1 MDINQNIFKAYDIR
15 GVYHQ
20 DFDEAMAYQLG
31 LAYVKFREQELGKTG
46 LRIVASCDMR
56 LSSPIL
62 KQSLIKGLS
71 DGGAEVID
79 IGLSATPTFYFAV
92 AHYGYDG
99 GIQVSASHNPKDWNG
114 FKLVRQKALPI
125 GLDNGLAVIR
135 DLIMAGNLQP
145 AVKVGAVT
153 VQENIVVDQVQH
165 DLQYVDV
172 KKIKPFKIVVDP
184 ANAMGADYFEE
195 LFKFLP
201 GQLIKMNW
209 ELDGNFPVHEA
220 DPYKLENIKGLC
232 QKVLS
237 EQADLGIA
245 TDGDGDRIFFVDE
258 LGEPI
263 SAGITRAILCQL
275 FLQDKPGAK
284 IAYDIRPGKITED
297 IVKANNGVPVI
308 TKVGHSLIK
317 LQAVEEGAYFAGE
330 ASGHFF
336 LNMEEGCYE
345 VPIIVTL
352 KLLQALSTANERLSR
367 FTAPFQKYYHS
378 GEISLSV
385 PNVQAKLAQLKTK
398 YHDGQINELDGLSVT
413 YPDFWFNVRASNT
426 ESLLRLNLEAV
437 SQEVMQTK
445 REEVLAL
452 IKA

>member
-15 GVYHQ
+15 GVYQ
-20 DFDEAMAYQLG
+20 KDFDATMAYQLG
-31 LAYVKFREQELGKTG
+31 LAYVKSREQELGKTG
-46 LRIVASCDMR
+46 LKIVASSDMR

-62 KQSLIKGLS
+62 KQSLMKGLS
-71 DGGAEVID
+71 AGGAEVID
-79 IGLSATPTFYFAV
+79 IGLSSTPTFYFAV

-99 GIQVSASHNPKDWNG
+99 GIMVSASHNPKDWNG

-125 GLDNGLAVIR
+125 GLDNGLATIR
-135 DLIMAGNLQP
+135 ELIVAGNLTP
-145 AVKVGAVT
+145 AIKQGAIT
-153 VQENIVVDQVQH
+153 IQEHVVVDQVKH

-172 KKIKPFKIVVDP
+172 QRIKPFKIVVDP

-195 LFKFLP
+195 LFKHLP
-201 GQLIKMNW
+201 GELIKMNW
-209 ELDGNFPVHEA
+209 QLDGSFPAHEA
-220 DPYKLENIKGLC
+220 DPYKLANIKDLC
-232 QKVLS
+232 QTVLS
-237 EQADLGIA
+237 AKADLGIA

-258 LGEPI
+258 LGQPI

-297 IVKANNGVPVI
+297 IIKANGGIPII

-317 LQAVEEGAYFAGE
+317 QQAVDEGAYFAGE

-336 LNMEEGCYE
+336 LNMDEGCYE
-345 VPIIVTL
+345 VPMIVAL
-352 KLLQALSTANERLSR
+352 KLLQALSATNERLSSLVK
-367 FTAPFQKYYHS
+367 PFQKYYHS

-385 PNVQAKLAQLKTK
+385 PNVQEKLAQLKAK
-398 YHDGQINELDGLSVT
+398 YHDGQINELDGISVT

-426 ESLLRLNLEAV
+426 ESLLRLNLEAI
-437 SQEVMQTK
+437 SNELMQTK

-452 IKA
+452 IKN